1 MWNKPW
7 KYKEGIAIGA
17 GLVITG
23 QLLQLTA
30 GPIDWSVFAFPANA
44 IALACTVLVLA
55 TIYALRPHVYLFRYL
70 TTTYSATTAL
80 GFAALM
86 TVIMGLTRQVPAS
99 MPATDA
105 IGLTRMLSYW
115 PFVWIYLWVTITVG
129 ETAIHQLLSMK
140 RRNIPSLLCH
150 AGLLLVLVT
159 ATLGSADMRRLKMI
173 CYKGQPEWRATDG
186 QMRMHELPI
195 AIQLDSFTID
205 QYPPRLLMADAR
217 GNALPEGT
225 PQSLLLEPSLRQGK
239 LLGWGIKIE
248 QNISEAA
255 PKIMDA
261 SMQYMPW
268 MSSGA
273 VSAVLVEATSP
284 DGKTRKKDWIS
295 DGSYLFPSQTL
306 TLTDSLRLFMPQ
318 REPLRY
324 ASTVQIFTKTGKCET
339 AEIEVNKP
347 FAVDGW
353 KIYLLDYDKRMGR
366 WSDESTFELVADPW
380 LPAVYTGICLL
391 LAGAVMV
398 FITAQRR
405 KEEHT

>member
-7 KYKEGIAIGA
+7 KYKEGIVIGA

-30 GPIDWSVFAFPANA
+30 GPIDWSVFTFPANA

-150 AGLLLVLVT
+150 TGLLLVLVT

-261 SMQYMPW
+261 SMQYVPW

-324 ASTVQIFTKTGKCET
+324 ASTVQIFTKTG
-339 AEIEVNKP
+339 
-347 FAVDGW
+347 
-353 KIYLLDYDKRMGR
+353 
-366 WSDESTFELVADPW
+366 
-380 LPAVYTGICLL
+380 
-391 LAGAVMV
+391 
-398 FITAQRR
+398 
-405 KEEHT
+405 